1 MSAMRYPAKQPIKI
15 VRKEEG
21 LTAKEKE
28 TVDEI
33 MHRNDKVLK
42 ILANM

>member
-1 MSAMRYPAKQPIKI
+1 MRYPGKQHQKI

-28 TVDEI
+28 AVDEI
-33 MHRNDKVLK
+33 IHMNDEVLK
-42 ILANM
+42 ILAKK